1 MDLRSL
7 NTFIHVAEM
16 HSFTHAGEALGYTQP
31 TVSFQIRQLEKELGV
46 QLFERIGHTVQ
57 LTDAGRNALAWA
69 QQICRMS
76 SEMLRGRNEERR
88 PSGVIRLATADSL
101 CAPLIL
107 QHFAR
112 FRELYPEVS
121 LRVTTAGTGELFRLL
136 DHNEADLVCTLDR
149 HIYDA
154 NYVIASEEKIGV
166 HFVAAQNH
174 PLARRKGLSVRDL
187 VQEAFLLTE
196 SNMSYSR
203 LLHEHLAQQNL
214 QIRPVLELGSPQMIA
229 ELVAENTGIS
239 FLPDF
244 ITETAVRQ
252 GKLVR
257 LDVQDVQI
265 CVWKQLIHHREKWMS
280 LQLKAAIDHLG
291 GIALM
296 EGDCASGMMGV

>member
-1 MDLRSL
+1 MDLRNL

-16 HSFTHAGEALGYTQP
+16 HSFTHAAEALGYTQP
-31 TVSFQIRQLEKELGV
+31 TVSFQIRQLEKELGA

-57 LTDAGRNALAWA
+57 LTDTGRDALSWA

-76 SEMLRGRNEERR
+76 SEMLRGKDEARR

-112 FRELYPEVS
+112 FREAYPEVS

-136 DHNEADLVCTLDR
+136 DHNEVDLVCTLDR

-154 NYVIASEEKIGV
+154 NHVIASEEKIGV
-166 HFVAAQNH
+166 HFVAAPGH
-174 PLARRKGLSVRDL
+174 PLAQRKDIAVQDL
-187 VQEAFLLTE
+187 AGEAFLLTE
-196 SNMSYSR
+196 NNMSYSR
-203 LLHEHLAQQNL
+203 LLHEHMAQRNL

-229 ELVAENTGIS
+229 ELVAEGAGIS

-244 ITETAVRQ
+244 ITEGAVQAGR
-252 GKLVR
+252 LVR
-257 LDVQDVQI
+257 LDVKDVQI
-265 CVWKQLIHHREKWMS
+265 HVWKQLIHHREKWMS

-291 GIALM
+291 GITLM
-296 EGDCASGMMGV
+296 EHNRA